1 MFSIREPAVG
11 TVPALYLILTEI
23 TYGGKTI
30 AIRRRAVTHHV
41 AGCRCDLTILSKV
54 VALINT
60 TRV

>member
-11 TVPALYLILTEI
+11 TVPRPLSDTHRDYL
-23 TYGGKTI
+23 
-30 AIRRRAVTHHV
+30 RREDHRRQASSVTRHV
-41 AGCRCDLTILSKV
+41 AGFRCDLTILSKV